1 MRIFLLKRNTASCSR
16 WRCSSSGERGRSARR
31 RNLGKA
37 RTRSL
42 LINTV
47 LKSNPKIRKIFSR
60 LYPEVN
66 LLFFSKKKNYGPCN
80 PGGGQDDISKI
91 ISNQYLSKQILLTLQ
106 PRWCLL
112 EAVGTHGARVLCK
125 NGENIM
131 ELYKILRNGGNIME
145 SHEIL

>member
-1 MRIFLLKRNTASCSR
+1 M
-16 WRCSSSGERGRSARR
+16 
-31 RNLGKA
+31 GKA

-66 LLFFSKKKNYGPCN
+66 LQPCN

-145 SHEIL
+145 SYEIL

>member
-1 MRIFLLKRNTASCSR
+1 M
-16 WRCSSSGERGRSARR
+16 
-31 RNLGKA
+31 GKA

-47 LKSNPKIRKIFSR
+47 LKSNPKLRKIFSR
-60 LYPEVN
+60 LYQTNIFLKVT
-66 LLFFSKKKNYGPCN
+66 LLFFKKKNYGPCN

-131 ELYKILRNGGNIME
+131 ELYKILRNGGLD
-145 SHEIL
+145 IL